1 MIFSLAIMQGISQ
14 KNVQQQRSLQQ
25 VSLGS
30 AYAAGQ
36 AESQSWQNVW
46 NQTTEISNIV
56 LEWGIPIALG
66 ATIAPEA
73 VVSKAGAA
81 TAWIVTGA
89 AAL

>member
-1 MIFSLAIMQGISQ
+1 M
-14 KNVQQQRSLQQ
+14 
-25 VSLGS
+25 
-30 AYAAGQ
+30 
-36 AESQSWQNVW
+36 
-46 NQTTEISNIV
+46 
-56 LEWGIPIALG
+56 GIPIALG